1 MAKWSDKYYVTFD
14 IPDMEYCR
22 IGLHVHAGSM
32 SEALDN
38 AFEVI
43 LPMLSKEAG
52 ERIIITRIER
62 MDTEEVGL
70 MSNVN

>member
-14 IPDMEYCR
+14 IPYLEYCH

-38 AFEVI
+38 SFEMI

-52 ERIIITRIER
+52 ERIIITRIEH
-62 MDTEEVGL
+62 MDEEEAEIADKF
-70 MSNVN
+70 N